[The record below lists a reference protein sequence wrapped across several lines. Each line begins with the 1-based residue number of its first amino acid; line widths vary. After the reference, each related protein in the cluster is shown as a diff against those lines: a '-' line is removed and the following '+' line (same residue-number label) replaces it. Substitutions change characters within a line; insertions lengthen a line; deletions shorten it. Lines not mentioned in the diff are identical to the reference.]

1 MADTSLAENGS
12 NNVKKSDTF
21 EVPSVYH
28 GLSGLKN
35 KDNTENPES
44 VSSNQVKI
52 GENMTFKNGQYIF
65 QTETDGK
72 TDESNGTGFL
82 KSVNKVVIPKD
93 LSLYPGFPDTEG
105 MSKEDSDTAIITF
118 WRFWRKHKYKQ
129 KEKAKKLAKRNEQR
143 AAQGLGPLENHDDD
157 PDPGFKPPGYPDT
170 EGLEENEA
178 KEKIKQFWTSWRQ
191 DKDKA
196 KEMVK
201 DTTIYNSKRKKR
213 VAEAKLRSQERRS
226 QG

>member
-1 MADTSLAENGS
+1 MADTSLAEDYAENGS
-12 NNVKKSDTF
+12 NNVEKSDTF

-28 GLSGLKN
+28 GLSGLTN
-35 KDNTENPES
+35 KDYTENPES
-44 VSSNQVKI
+44 
-52 GENMTFKNGQYIF
+52 
-65 QTETDGK
+65 TETDGK
-72 TDESNGTGFL
+72 MDESNGTGFL

-105 MSKEDSDTAIITF
+105 MSKEDSDTAIIAF

-143 AAQGLGPLENHDDD
+143 AAEGLGPLENHDDD

-178 KEKIKQFWTSWRQ
+178 KE
-191 DKDKA
+191 
-196 KEMVK
+196 
-201 DTTIYNSKRKKR
+201 
-213 VAEAKLRSQERRS
+213 
-226 QG
+226 